1 LRRAAGKSKVVI
13 LLTDGVNNTGKI
25 SPLAAAEAAR
35 ALGIRIY
42 TIGVGVRGKAPLPV
56 RDEAGHWHVIM
67 AQVDVDERTLAA
79 VAALTG
85 GRFYRATDT
94 DSLRKIYE
102 EINGLEK
109 SAETV
114 RTFEHLDELYRWALI
129 PALGLLCLWFLLQ
142 HTRWRRLP

>member
-1 LRRAAGKSKVVI
+1 VI

-35 ALGIRIY
+35 ALGVRIY
-42 TIGVGVRGKAPLPV
+42 TIGVGVRGKAPMPV
-56 RDEAGHWHVIM
+56 RDEAGHLHVVM

-79 VAALTG
+79 VAELTG

-94 DSLRKIYE
+94 DSLRKIYD

-114 RTFEHLDELYRWALI
+114 RKFEHFDELYRWALI
-129 PALGLLCLWFLLQ
+129 PALALLGLWFILQ